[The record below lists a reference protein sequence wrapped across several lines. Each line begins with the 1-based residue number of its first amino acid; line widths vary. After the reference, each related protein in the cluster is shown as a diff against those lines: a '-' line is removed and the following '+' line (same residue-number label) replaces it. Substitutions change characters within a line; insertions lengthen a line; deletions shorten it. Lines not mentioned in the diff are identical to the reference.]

1 MTILEQAGKVDKE
14 TVAKVQAFI
23 GGNQVKLDQSAAVP
37 EVKVC
42 LEFQQ

>member
-14 TVAKVQAFI
+14 TVAKVRSFI
-23 GGNQVKLDQSAAVP
+23 SGNQVKLDQPTAGQ

-42 LEFQQ
+42 HKLK